1 MEMARA
7 QHTLAPRAHATANE
21 IEAKAT
27 DVALCGHLRPRE
39 NAKRA
44 HLSPASRAAVHH
56 HGFFLLLSSGRT
68 RATVHATIA
77 AHPLCPGGEN
87 CGGVCEP

>member
-1 MEMARA
+1 MARA
-7 QHTLAPRAHATANE
+7 QHPLAAHAHATADE

-44 HLSPASRAAVHH
+44 HLPPASRAAVHH
-56 HGFFLLLSSGRT
+56 GFFLLSSGRT